1 VVAYLGELKRGDQS
15 GWARLGRNLS
25 GQEKPRV
32 WLFAPPRDDDPAV
45 LWKRYIQLTDVEWAF
60 RITARETNKRLKEDI
75 SLVTMG
81 PFWFRNPNVQNA
93 NPKEP

>member
-1 VVAYLGELKRGDQS
+1 VVAYLGELKRGEQS

-60 RITARETNKRLKEDI
+60 RITARGVCVSFVGRGLG
-75 SLVTMG
+75 VVG
-81 PFWFRNPNVQNA
+81 PRNFASRRVR
-93 NPKEP
+93 